1 MICCVFC
8 FSERDLGSFGER
20 RGFDFLYTK
29 NFARPRSDFT
39 YTKNFARSGSDFIYT
54 NRNAQ
59 NFLCAAR
66 GWGFFNDLMKIYE
79 GRCDRKKRFSNKETA
94 SPGGTNILVMDEEG
108 GDVDGMIASVSLLK
122 EFASDRECICIYTKN
137 VVRKAVLIQ

>member
-1 MICCVFC
+1 MNIMMICCVFYS
-8 FSERDLGSFGER
+8 SERDLGSFGER

-79 GRCDRKKRFSNKETA
+79 GRCDRKRVEKKAMGAMSVKMAVFKE
-94 SPGGTNILVMDEEG
+94 
-108 GDVDGMIASVSLLK
+108 
-122 EFASDRECICIYTKN
+122 
-137 VVRKAVLIQ
+137 